1 MRVTGISEGMQELG
15 GGEQG
20 SGRVREVKNHKRLV
34 SVNAVKSAV
43 SAHRPSQKLGFL
55 LSTETERQTSYVS

>member
-1 MRVTGISEGMQELG
+1 MRVTGYSEGMQESG

-20 SGRVREVKNHKRLV
+20 SGRVREVKNQKRLV

-43 SAHRPSQKLGFL
+43 SAHRSGF
-55 LSTETERQTSYVS
+55 